1 MRLVIV
7 GIRRRND
14 AAEATDL
21 SSGFCDTGR
30 VIKISRGFIAAM
42 GGIGM
47 TLLAWFGSWAWPG
60 WPASLALD
68 VLGKYAE
75 FPDLPRPVKATAVVL
90 LIIINVG
97 VWGGVIRAAMLLVPK
112 HD

>member
-7 GIRRRND
+7 GVRRRND

-68 VLGKYAE
+68 VLGKYAD

-97 VWGGVIRAAMLLVPK
+97 VWGGVIRAAMLLIPK